1 VKRTDFGHPPGCA
14 VEAALDCIEAG
25 RKGVILFHRESGTQR
40 FGELRRRMPGIGRM
54 LTRRLRA
61 LKDDRLIVDK
71 VYSGVPPRVEYCRPD
86 IGARLR
92 PVVDAPKARG
102 ESGQDELCCAPP
114 HSGRQTGKEIKRALQ
129 RAA

>member
-1 VKRTDFGHPPGCA
+1 MKRTDFGHPPGCA
-14 VEAALDCIEAG
+14 VEAALDRIEADG
-25 RKGVILFHRESGTQR
+25 RASFCFIVRAALNA

-71 VYSGVPPRVEYCRPD
+71 VYSGVPPWVEYCRPD

-92 PVVDAPKARG
+92 PVGFPCRV
-102 ESGQDELCCAPP
+102 PP
-114 HSGRQTGKEIKRALQ
+114 
-129 RAA
+129 